1 MLCIY
6 VYIYIHTYIYI
17 YIYTHTHML
26 CFLKEVNLSFLSV
39 IYMTKIVENFYR
51 YNLRNINDFKTH

>member
-1 MLCIY
+1 
-6 VYIYIHTYIYI
+6 
-17 YIYTHTHML
+17 ML